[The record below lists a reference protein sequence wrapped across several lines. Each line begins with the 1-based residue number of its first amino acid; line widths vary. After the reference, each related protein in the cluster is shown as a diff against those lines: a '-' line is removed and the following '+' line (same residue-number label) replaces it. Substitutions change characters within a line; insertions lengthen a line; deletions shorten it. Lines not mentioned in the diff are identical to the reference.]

1 MLDLDGHARLIDF
14 GLSKLNVT
22 DDISTFTKT
31 LCGTNCYMAPEVVRE
46 KGETMFFV
54 KLISFVLVNSKFS
67 RNYRILWKIG
77 GLVVIWSISL

>member
-31 LCGTNCYMAPEVVRE
+31 LCGTNCYMAPEVVR
-46 KGETMFFV
+46 KGEIFFREIIFLVVVFDEFRIFV
-54 KLISFVLVNSKFS
+54 KLQNFMED
-67 RNYRILWKIG
+67 RRIG
-77 GLVVIWSISL
+77 GRLEY

>member
-46 KGETMFFV
+46 KGEKMFFM
-54 KLISFVLVNSKFS
+54 KSYFLVLANSKFS
-67 RNYRILWKIG
+67 
-77 GLVVIWSISL
+77 